1 MITLYN
7 VLGVKDNA
15 TLEEI
20 KASYRK
26 LSLIYHPDVTGGNS
40 EMYLKIQNAYNTLS
54 DPQKRM
60 EYDMRLYR
68 LMHQSN
74 NDNMRG
80 QQNKENEYNN
90 VTHQYRESRQAN
102 SSSKTSTNKDKQ
114 RQSAYH
120 QAGVG
125 CLTILAKSFLTV
137 CGILILIW
145 ILNEY
150 EESNHS
156 MDKNIDAESDK
167 LIAEEVVAPR
177 EESYYKGNQLKNG
190 ASPYSAYIGKN
201 KYDKSIDNYILIK
214 NGSKSDVVVL
224 LYNILSNTC
233 ARNTYIQAGVNFKIR
248 NIPQG
253 IYKMKCFYGNDW
265 NPNLTMPNDIIGG
278 FETDVSFSETG
289 ENDYFDMY
297 LKEDESGTS
306 IPNYTVTLYQVRNGN
321 LSMPTISKYKFF
333 VKTN

>member
-125 CLTILAKSFLTV
+125 CLTILAKSLQ
-137 CGILILIW
+137 
-145 ILNEY
+145 
-150 EESNHS
+150 
-156 MDKNIDAESDK
+156 
-167 LIAEEVVAPR
+167 
-177 EESYYKGNQLKNG
+177 SYYHYIRKWCIFCTVDFISGGCKNHE
-190 ASPYSAYIGKN
+190 
-201 KYDKSIDNYILIK
+201 
-214 NGSKSDVVVL
+214 
-224 LYNILSNTC
+224 LYFSS
-233 ARNTYIQAGVNFKIR
+233 RNFR
-248 NIPQG
+248 
-253 IYKMKCFYGNDW
+253 
-265 NPNLTMPNDIIGG
+265 
-278 FETDVSFSETG
+278 
-289 ENDYFDMY
+289 
-297 LKEDESGTS
+297 
-306 IPNYTVTLYQVRNGN
+306 
-321 LSMPTISKYKFF
+321 
-333 VKTN
+333 KTRTPDR

>member
-156 MDKNIDAESDK
+156 MDKNIAAESDK

-177 EESYYKGNQLKNG
+177 EESYYKGNQFKN
-190 ASPYSAYIGKN
+190 
-201 KYDKSIDNYILIK
+201 
-214 NGSKSDVVVL
+214 
-224 LYNILSNTC
+224 
-233 ARNTYIQAGVNFKIR
+233 
-248 NIPQG
+248 
-253 IYKMKCFYGNDW
+253 
-265 NPNLTMPNDIIGG
+265 
-278 FETDVSFSETG
+278 
-289 ENDYFDMY
+289 
-297 LKEDESGTS
+297 
-306 IPNYTVTLYQVRNGN
+306 
-321 LSMPTISKYKFF
+321 
-333 VKTN
+333 